1 MIYMTAKERKSY
13 GRINPPFLH
22 QKKNV
27 EGI

>member
-1 MIYMTAKERKSY
+1 MTAKERKSY